1 MKIFQDIMSWF
12 SRNSTP
18 AASELENEDENE
30 DDPAEEAPPEQKELP
45 DIIEVP
51 WELIL
56 AMFNLN
62 ELKNKTFDQIKENL
76 YASKIRDMELQKTI
90 KAVDDRLDI
99 RDEELRTLFGTTHQE
114 FDLYLPQSAGNP
126 GRFEKKIKKKQNK
139 L

>member
-12 SRNSTP
+12 SRDSTSIVIEP
-18 AASELENEDENE
+18 ETEPEPP
-30 DDPAEEAPPEQKELP
+30 PAEPKELP

-51 WELIL
+51 WELVL

-99 RDEELRTLFGTTHQE
+99 RDGELRTLFGTTHQE
-114 FDLYLPQSAGNP
+114 FDLYLPHSAGNP
-126 GRFEKKIKKKQNK
+126 GRFEKKIKKK
-139 L
+139 